1 MANGN
6 GTTKRSYPVRYTPDH
21 VQRQIAG
28 AKGTKGGRP
37 FIFDVRFFMI
47 TTKEGEVVV
56 GTYLLFGGVP
66 TPNLHDQ
73 LVDAG
78 FKVRR
83 RARTWEDKK
92 NNVTVDIADRE
103 NECYAVYYN
112 TEPTLSD
119 AQIKVIAGIMKK
131 GISTLPD
138 RKQTFLLSNW
148 DAIEKG
154 WGATEKW
161 LDICAVTNDDEDD
174 PQTAAVVDDTIDLD
188 EIKDLF

>member
-6 GTTKRSYPVRYTPDH
+6 GTATRTYDVTYTPDY

-37 FIFDVRFFMI
+37 FIFDVRFFKVR
-47 TTKEGEVVV
+47 TKTGDTVV

-73 LVDAG
+73 LIEAG

-112 TEPTLSD
+112 TEPTISD
-119 AQIKVIAGIMKK
+119 VQIKVIAGIMKK
-131 GISTLPD
+131 GISTLPE
-138 RKQTFLLSNW
+138 RKQTFLLPSW
-148 DAIEKG
+148 AAVEKG

-161 LDICAVTNDDEDD
+161 LDICAVSNDDDD
-174 PQTAAVVDDTIDLD
+174 DQTATVVDDTIDLD

>member
-47 TTKEGEVVV
+47 TTKE

>member
-6 GTTKRSYPVRYTPDH
+6 GTTKRSYDVRYTPDH

-37 FIFDVRFFMI
+37 FIFDVRFFKVQ
-47 TTKEGEVVV
+47 TKEGETVV

-66 TPNLHDQ
+66 TPNLHEQ
-73 LVDAG
+73 LVEAG

-112 TEPTLSD
+112 SEPTLSD
-119 AQIKVIAGIMKK
+119 EQIKVIAGIMKK

-138 RKQTFLLSNW
+138 RKTTFLLPTWEAVDKVW
-148 DAIEKG
+148 DSKDD
-154 WGATEKW
+154 W
-161 LDICAVTNDDEDD
+161 LALCAVSNDDDSD
-174 PQTAAVVDDTIDLD
+174 VIAVADDTIDLD
-188 EIKDLF
+188 DITDLF